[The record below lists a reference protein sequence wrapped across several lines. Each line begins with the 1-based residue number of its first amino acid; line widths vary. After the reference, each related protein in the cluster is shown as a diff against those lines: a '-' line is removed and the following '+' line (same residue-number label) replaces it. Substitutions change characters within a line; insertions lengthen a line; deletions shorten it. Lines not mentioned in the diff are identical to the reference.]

1 TPKPGGFYP
10 KRAKRI
16 EIFQRS
22 KIFDLLYRWRCR
34 HSKTSFK
41 CVNPVRNYDGDT
53 ITVNIDRVHP
63 IIGDEISIRVIGI
76 DTAEIRTSDQCEKDM
91 AYKAKDF
98 VEKEIMG
105 ARRINLNKI
114 SRDKYFRI
122 AADVIIDGVSLSKK
136 LIDEALKRVNHQLS
150 TIEKVKNYII
160 VDEEFTVENEMMTP
174 SMKIKRYKV
183 LEKYEDA
190 LRALYTI

>member
-1 TPKPGGFYP
+1 MCVFLLSLNAFAFTPKPGGFYP
-10 KRAKRI
+10 KRVKRI
-16 EIFQRS
+16 EIFHRS
-22 KIFDLLYRWRCR
+22 KIFNLLYRWRCR

-41 CVNPVRNYDGDT
+41 CVTPVRNYDGDT

-136 LIDEALKRVNHQLS
+136 LIDEGLAYPYDGGTKPDVNWCNPL
-150 TIEKVKNYII
+150 
-160 VDEEFTVENEMMTP
+160 DEQFDMT
-174 SMKIKRYKV
+174 SD
-183 LEKYEDA
+183 L
-190 LRALYTI
+190 